1 MENKQF
7 IEEIKNRFADKIV
20 EVEEHNPL
28 RITFTIDSA
37 SLVEVAEVF
46 LNEKS
51 LRFIIASA
59 LHTKQ
64 GFEILY
70 HFSNDTD
77 GHVIN
82 LHVVL
87 PHDKPSVDSLTRL
100 LSGAEWI
107 EREMHELLGI
117 EFRGHPNM
125 VPLISEGN
133 WPEGTYPYRK
143 DFTS

>member
-1 MENKQF
+1 MENSSF
-7 IEEIKNRFADKIV
+7 IEEIKNRFTEKIV

-51 LRFIIASA
+51 LRFIIASG

-70 HFSNDTD
+70 HFSNDAD